1 MLQLI
6 HSVVAHV
13 GDLGT
18 ALLRQP
24 LVAYTLLPI
33 VTDVQLRLDTIF
45 EGQPAH
51 TIVGITF
58 VFSLL
63 FVAAWRFLFASDER
77 TEAVRAIRC
86 GLCGLFF
93 FYLVTTCFGIT
104 ADPGVRAALLP
115 WDERGYLLPQ

>member
-93 FYLVTTCFGIT
+93 FIS
-104 ADPGVRAALLP
+104 
-115 WDERGYLLPQ
+115 